1 MEKIDFVAGGRAIAS
16 LLISLFSKIKFHLMH
31 RSALKTGQNS
41 DATAAAGKK
50 AFNFVVLISQTRRVA
65 LRHHSQQISRIFS

>member
-31 RSALKTGQNS
+31 RSALKTGQ
-41 DATAAAGKK
+41 K
-50 AFNFVVLISQTRRVA
+50 AVINHFVLA
-65 LRHHSQQISRIFS
+65 F